1 MANTPIKTGDKKTD
15 KILNGITRQISG
27 LQKEVR
33 MTNGSLKDTDVTE
46 GEFVFST
53 VQKDSQAPGTP
64 TVDASDIILST
75 AVKRRSKRP
84 PGLKYLSRRA
94 TITLI
99 LF

>member
-15 KILNGITRQISG
+15 KILSSITRQMGG

-33 MTNGSLKDTDVTE
+33 MTKGSLKDTDVTE

-64 TVDASDIILST
+64 TIDEGRLYFKVGGILYQLT
-75 AVKRRSKRP
+75 GTKV
-84 PGLKYLSRRA
+84 GG
-94 TITLI
+94 
-99 LF
+99 